1 MPFLVFLAVIGLQ
14 IFMVVHVLR
23 NDKPCWWISLI
34 VLLPLIGSL
43 AYFIT
48 EILPE
53 HQHAARRRIDPPF
66 GPVTERQVY
75 RRGQVDQ
82 PPAGQLRGGRHD
94 REEAMRQ
101 QARERQERL
110 HRAPKDPLREGSVHE
125 KLTRAEACLARHKYD
140 EAIDLFAAA
149 RQGFFVDAPD
159 ILHGLAKAHFGRGD
173 MGDALKLLDEL
184 TLGKPSYRPHGVAIL
199 KARVLA
205 KQGNVTAALAILDAV
220 LAQNKNLEGR
230 RLEAQY
236 RYAEI
241 LWQSG
246 DTQRAATALTEIQR
260 HEKLF
265 RVSDDEREWIRLAGQ
280 ALQAI
285 S

>member
-23 NDKPCWWISLI
+23 HDKPCWWISLI
-34 VLLPLIGSL
+34 VLVPLIGSL
-43 AYFIT
+43 AYFIV
-48 EILPE
+48 EIVPE
-53 HQHAARRRIDPPF
+53 HQRAASRDAPPF
-66 GPVTERQVY
+66 GSVTERQVY

-82 PPAGQLRGGRHD
+82 PLPGQQRGARPD
-94 REEAMRQ
+94 RENEMRQ

-110 HRAPKDPLREGSVHE
+110 HRTPKDPLREGSVHE

-159 ILHGLAKAHFGRGD
+159 ILLGLAKAHFGRGD
-173 MGDALKLLDEL
+173 WVEALKLVDEL
-184 TLGKPSYRPHGVAIL
+184 SLGKPSYQPHGVAIL
-199 KARVLA
+199 KARILA
-205 KQGNVTAALAILDAV
+205 KQGSVAAALAILDAV
-220 LAQNKNLEGR
+220 LAQNENLEGR

-246 DTQRAATALTEIQR
+246 DTQRAATALTEILR
-260 HEKLF
+260 HEQLF
-265 RVSDDEREWIRLAGQ
+265 RVGDDERRWIRLADQ